1 MNKRLLSSFSRA
13 VFQRK
18 HFSQQLCQTAV
29 KSVSWSDKQRNDQ
42 RLRIPRTYTK
52 TVSNRWMST
61 DNSNSDS
68 NSTTPLGKLK
78 QIMAIQFTCKV
89 CDRRNSKTFSRTAYT
104 KGIVIIKCDG
114 CENNHLIADN
124 LGWFQHV
131 KGKNIE
137 EILAEKG
144 EEVKKQIEEGALEID
159 SKINI
164 CKDIKK

>member
-42 RLRIPRTYTK
+42 RLRIPRTCTK

-61 DNSNSDS
+61 DNSDSDS

-104 KGIVIIKCDG
+104 KGIVIIKCGG

-131 KGKNIE
+131 KGK
-137 EILAEKG
+137 
-144 EEVKKQIEEGALEID
+144 
-159 SKINI
+159 
-164 CKDIKK
+164 